1 MPGVLGIGVQSAHR
15 PGGTGNPE
23 ENIMQVAHI
32 NTKGLTQI
40 HHALG
45 LHHKLGADH
54 FTPPMLSAWAK
65 EAEDHF
71 NNGNGCYF
79 EIRSFDSNSG
89 TPVEVFI
96 TPDGY
101 EVTANDD

>member
-1 MPGVLGIGVQSAHR
+1 
-15 PGGTGNPE
+15 
-23 ENIMQVAHI
+23 MQVAHI

-40 HHALG
+40 HHALA

-89 TPVEVFI
+89 APVEVVI
-96 TPDGY
+96 TPGGY
-101 EVTANDD
+101 EVADVNDD